1 MIRCTVVEVFEPGQ
15 TMEHDRFSTRDLLPW
30 ADPYIAQLIA
40 RHEGQLASEPWQ
52 AESDSPW
59 DVQGF
64 HSGVEINEASPSLG
78 GIELPNNR
86 FGRRGL

>member
-1 MIRCTVVEVFEPGQ
+1 
-15 TMEHDRFSTRDLLPW
+15 
-30 ADPYIAQLIA
+30 
-40 RHEGQLASEPWQ
+40 
-52 AESDSPW
+52 
-59 DVQGF
+59 VQGF